1 MTRFSLYLL
10 TAALAINANLAHSNE
25 YLFVGTGNVSGVYYP
40 TGNALCRLLEQSNEH
55 RKLSCTAESS
65 GGSSDNIKAL
75 KAGDI
80 DLAIVQSDVHWQA
93 YQGAGEFTEQG
104 AYSEL
109 RSLLSLYSEALTVLV
124 NADLRISQ
132 IDDLKSHAI
141 NLGPVGSG
149 QYSTMQV
156 VMQQLNWQESDFS
169 KITNLKPDEQSRAL
183 CGNKTD
189 AIIYVVGHPN
199 TSITRATTMCESN
212 LLSLSKKTI
221 MALAEKYEYFS
232 PVTIKGGTYH
242 GNPNDVS
249 SIGVSATLVADKQL
263 SEQTVYNFVA
273 AIFENL
279 NTLRSLHPALSELN
293 VEQMI
298 NTNLSAPLHPGALRY
313 YREQGWVN

>member
-1 MTRFSLYLL
+1 MKRFPLYLL
-10 TAALAINANLAHSNE
+10 TVALSINANYTLANE

-65 GGSSDNIKAL
+65 GGSSDNVEAL
-75 KAGDI
+75 QSGDI

-93 YQGAGEFTEQG
+93 YQGSGEFAEQG
-104 AYSEL
+104 AYKEM
-109 RSLLSLYSEALTVLV
+109 RSLLSLYAEALTILV
-124 NADLRISQ
+124 HADMNIGQ
-132 IDDLKSHAI
+132 IEQLKGHSL
-141 NLGPVGSG
+141 NLGPEGSG
-149 QYSTMQV
+149 QYSTMQL
-156 VMQQLNWQESDFS
+156 VMEELNWQASDFS
-169 KITNLKPDEQSRAL
+169 KLSNLKPDEQSRAL
-183 CGNKTD
+183 CSKKVD

-212 LLSLSKKTI
+212 LISLSKKTI
-221 MALAEKYEYFS
+221 MALADKYDYFS

-242 GNPNDVS
+242 GNPDDVS

-279 NTLRSLHPALSELN
+279 NTMRSLHPALADLQ
-293 VEQMI
+293 VEDMI
-298 NTNLSAPLHPGALRY
+298 NTNLTAPLHDGAKRY
-313 YREQGWVN
+313 YREQGWIK